1 LAGNAAFVI
10 ADRSRTVG
18 LNLGGRCFLHEYS
31 SAKDPE
37 GKVLEL
43 IMTAPL
49 VVTSWIGLQYF
60 ASAVDN
66 KAFGSGSK
74 VIHDVVGQFGILEG
88 NGGDL
93 RVGLPWQ
100 AVHDGTKLQHE
111 PLRLTVIIEAS
122 RERVA
127 DILSRHSGVRD
138 LVTHNW
144 LRLVVEEAGERY
156 RWTPTAGWQLL

>member
-1 LAGNAAFVI
+1 
-10 ADRSRTVG
+10 
-18 LNLGGRCFLHEYS
+18 
-31 SAKDPE
+31 
-37 GKVLEL
+37 
-43 IMTAPL
+43 MTAPL

-66 KAFGSGSK
+66 QAFGSGSK

-100 AVHDGTKLQHE
+100 EVYDGTTLQHE
-111 PLRLTVIIEAS
+111 PLRLTVIIDAS

-127 DILSRHSGVRD
+127 DILNRHSGVRD
-138 LVTHNW
+138 LVTHAW
-144 LRLVVEEAGERY
+144 LRLVVDDAGARY
-156 RWTPTAGWQLL
+156 RLTRTAGWQLL

>member
-1 LAGNAAFVI
+1 
-10 ADRSRTVG
+10 
-18 LNLGGRCFLHEYS
+18 
-31 SAKDPE
+31 
-37 GKVLEL
+37 
-43 IMTAPL
+43 MTAPM

-66 KAFGSGSK
+66 QAFGSGSK

-100 AVHDGTKLQHE
+100 AVHDGTRLQHD

-127 DILSRHSGVRD
+127 SILERHASVRN

-144 LRLVVEEAGERY
+144 LRLVVEDAGGWY
-156 RWTPTAGWQLL
+156 RWTSAATWQPLDRVAPLT